1 MVKIP
6 VLVIVML
13 LFAGQAEGA
22 PGSSRSNVVQFDEIR
37 LNDLQGGYGGQQI
50 IISPSGQYRIKIIR
64 PSRQGL
70 QTREFSGKLRP
81 RDLNRLLRTFKKVRF
96 ETIQVRPRAGLPD
109 EARPEI
115 VLVKDGKKIKKSKW
129 ASDRHDR
136 FDRLYGTLL
145 AIIKHEED
153 RVVMLKH

>member
-1 MVKIP
+1 MIKTPTSFFIA
-6 VLVIVML
+6 
-13 LFAGQAEGA
+13 LFFVGFVVNTLDSFGAGVG
-22 PGSSRSNVVQFDEIR
+22 QFDEIR

-50 IISPSGQYRIKIIR
+50 VIKPGGQYQIKIIR

-70 QTREFSGKLRP
+70 ETREFSGKLRP

-96 ETIQVRPRAGLPD
+96 ETIQIRPRAGLPD

-115 VLVKDGKKIKKSKW
+115 VLVQAGKTIKKSKW
-129 ASDRHDR
+129 ASDKHDR